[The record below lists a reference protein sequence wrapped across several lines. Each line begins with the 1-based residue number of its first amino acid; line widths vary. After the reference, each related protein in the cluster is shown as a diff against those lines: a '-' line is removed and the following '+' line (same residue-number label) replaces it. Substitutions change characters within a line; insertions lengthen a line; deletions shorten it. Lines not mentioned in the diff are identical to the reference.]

1 MSKNL
6 NLVKYKSDG
15 NGNLYEEGYETVD
28 FVFISSDLI
37 SELENDFSLASLN
50 IFEDNNLDDS
60 YEIDIFPVE
69 KTVEIHSKLEELFVD
84 VLRHEAKGYT
94 ESNSISD
101 SKEIGYK
108 KDIDISLSID
118 RFRTITNVIYLVKLK
133 KDKFLE
139 DSSVVLKLG

>member
-1 MSKNL
+1 MSANL
-6 NLVKYKSDG
+6 KLVKYKSDDT
-15 NGNLYEEGYETVD
+15 GNLYEDGYETVD
-28 FVFISSDLI
+28 SVFISSDLI
-37 SELENDFSLASLN
+37 SELGNDFPLVSLN
-50 IFEDNNLDDS
+50 IFEDDNLSDS

-69 KTVEIHSKLEELFVD
+69 KTVEIHSKLEGLFVG

-94 ESNSISD
+94 ESNSLSG

-108 KDIDISLSID
+108 KDIDVGLSID